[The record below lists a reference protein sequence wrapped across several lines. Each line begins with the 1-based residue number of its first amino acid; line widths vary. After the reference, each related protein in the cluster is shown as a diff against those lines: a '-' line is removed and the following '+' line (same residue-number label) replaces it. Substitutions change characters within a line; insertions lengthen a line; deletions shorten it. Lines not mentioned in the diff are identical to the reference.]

1 MQEGA
6 KPLQFH
12 GSAGG
17 YFINVIIVAIL
28 SIIPLIGSAMGVHI
42 LAKWWVENSSVDG
55 KKLTYN
61 ASFGETTMYA
71 FIRILLV
78 LITLGIYIFWA
89 APQIVKFVYQHSSVA
104 SAAPAAAAPT
114 PTPEA
119 VAPAVAAPEMS
130 STATT
135 APEVSAAPSESSSE
149 VVSAPSETSDSTS
162 SSSSEPVVQ
171 APSSESSEDNT
182 PTPPPSAAV

>member
-89 APQIVKFVYQHSSVA
+89 VPQIVKFVYQHSSVA
-104 SAAPAAAAPT
+104 SAAPA

>member
-89 APQIVKFVYQHSSVA
+89 
-104 SAAPAAAAPT
+104 
-114 PTPEA
+114 